1 MVDMVN
7 TQPILGEHRFSTEGL
22 ETLIPLV
29 AHALAT
35 FGDENKATHWL
46 STPLQILEGATPFQ
60 VMSKQGGPEL
70 IETILTRI
78 DHNIPS

>member
-1 MVDMVN
+1 MVN
-7 TQPILGEHRFSTEGL
+7 TQPTSSLGQERFSIEGL
-22 ETLIPLV
+22 ETLIPVV

-35 FGDENKATHWL
+35 FGDEKKATHWL

-60 VMSKQGGPEL
+60 VMSKQGGAEL

-78 DHNIPS
+78 EHSIPS

>member
-1 MVDMVN
+1 MVK
-7 TQPILGEHRFSTEGL
+7 TQSHLGLQRFSIEGL

-35 FGDENKATHWL
+35 FGDEKKATHWL
-46 STPLQILEGATPFQ
+46 ATPLPILEGATPFQ
-60 VMSKQGGPEL
+60 VMSRQGGAEV
-70 IETILTRI
+70 IETLLTRI